1 MAGVANAAAATAT
14 AVTAAAAATGP
25 GYCVV
30 RLSFLLVKL
39 KSQTDHFA
47 GVGRNSLLCVGLS
60 HYSSLWLCLWL
71 LHFVMV
77 KGFNILRLQRGY
89 LQTMDSTVRCV

>member
-1 MAGVANAAAATAT
+1 MAGVADAAAATAT
-14 AVTAAAAATGP
+14 AVTAAAATGP
-25 GYCVV
+25 RYCVV

-60 HYSSLWLCLWL
+60 HYSSL
-71 LHFVMV
+71 
-77 KGFNILRLQRGY
+77 
-89 LQTMDSTVRCV
+89 